1 MLTINVDVYVVVIL
15 AVTYSILL
23 FQSFIVYVRIA
34 AIK

>member
-23 FQSFIVYVRIA
+23 LQSFIAYVRIA